1 MYDVEAPVFPKDDL
15 SGDVGPR
22 LLRLLHAQARHNLEQ
37 AYADRE
43 AAGIVEEG
51 VFAPTDPA
59 GYTNYFLAGSAI
71 AFSVLTRFG
80 ALEAVEADELQRAS
94 IGMIR
99 TVVGTHRLSGAAEEW
114 SKFASGRELYLLG
127 MAAWLW
133 WEHLEGE
140 TQALIAGIIEYE
152 ADRFLGEPA
161 PAQLY
166 DDTQAESNAWTGG
179 GIAIAACMLRS
190 HPRRDQW
197 QEKANEYMISAYA
210 TAADMRSEHIVDGR
224 PLREWLTG
232 PNALPDFTV
241 ENHGFVHADYMAAIS
256 EMVRSAIAYRLAGLP
271 VPEAATFNA
280 EPVLDRLVAMMLPDG
295 THLYPQGTDYT
306 PRRIDSFFQACNL
319 IPLRP
324 DPLRKACFLR
334 ALSVI
339 ETMLERRPEMP
350 MTGWLG
356 CRYDLGT
363 TWGLHQ
369 NYLIWRLFGDGGEAL
384 EDARI
389 EQALSGVHISDDGMF
404 AVQRTARTLTSVSWH
419 HRTDPPRVMGFT
431 MPLDR
436 DVICYPMPLSPI
448 GQVREVGDGDGAEP
462 AAPRVLESHICQADG
477 GFGVMMRLDWCSGK
491 VEQDCAWIALP
502 DGESVY
508 VERRMALADVD
519 ISRAISGN
527 VVLIDDPY
535 WVFQDERRT
544 YRGAPGALD
553 PVQGASHKT
562 SWLNVDDRMGY
573 VARGSDMLRLYH
585 VPGVPAIFRRRNT
598 MYDTTRFEFMHGTD
612 CSDTH
617 YHAGE
622 CMSSFALLFL
632 PNTTAEETVALSEG
646 IGLSG
651 CTVECAHC
659 LALRFGERLVY
670 ANFGDEAHRHGA
682 DGRSFVLDAR
692 ACGWVEPE
700 GSLS

>member
-1 MYDVEAPVFPKDDL
+1 
-15 SGDVGPR
+15 
-22 LLRLLHAQARHNLEQ
+22 
-37 AYADRE
+37 
-43 AAGIVEEG
+43 
-51 VFAPTDPA
+51 
-59 GYTNYFLAGSAI
+59 
-71 AFSVLTRFG
+71 
-80 ALEAVEADELQRAS
+80 
-94 IGMIR
+94 
-99 TVVGTHRLSGAAEEW
+99 
-114 SKFASGRELYLLG
+114 
-127 MAAWLW
+127 
-133 WEHLEGE
+133 
-140 TQALIAGIIEYE
+140 
-152 ADRFLGEPA
+152 
-161 PAQLY
+161 
-166 DDTQAESNAWTGG
+166 
-179 GIAIAACMLRS
+179 
-190 HPRRDQW
+190 
-197 QEKANEYMISAYA
+197 MISAYA
-210 TAADMRSEHIVDGR
+210 TAADMRSERIVDGR

-232 PNALPDFTV
+232 PNALSDFTV
-241 ENHGFVHADYMAAIS
+241 ENHGFVHGDYMAAIS
-256 EMVRSAIAYRLAGLP
+256 EMVRSAIAYRLAELP
-271 VPEAATFNA
+271 LPEAVTFNA

-339 ETMLERRPEMP
+339 ETMLETRPEMP
-350 MTGWLG
+350 ITGWLG
-356 CRYDLGT
+356 CTYDLGT
-363 TWGLHQ
+363 TWGLPQ
-369 NYLIWRLFGDGGEAL
+369 NYLMWRLFGDGGQAID
-384 EDARI
+384 DAQI
-389 EQALSGVHISDDGMF
+389 EPSLRGVHISGDGMF

-419 HRTDPPRVMGFT
+419 SRIEPPRVMGFT

-448 GQVREVGDGDGAEP
+448 GEVREVGDGDDAEP
-462 AAPRVLESHICQADG
+462 AAPRVLESHTCQADG

-527 VVLIDDPY
+527 VVLIDDPC

-544 YRGAPGALD
+544 YRGAHGALD

-598 MYDTTRFEFMHGTD
+598 MYDTTRFEFMHVTD

-646 IGLSG
+646 IGLSD

-700 GSLS
+700 GSLP